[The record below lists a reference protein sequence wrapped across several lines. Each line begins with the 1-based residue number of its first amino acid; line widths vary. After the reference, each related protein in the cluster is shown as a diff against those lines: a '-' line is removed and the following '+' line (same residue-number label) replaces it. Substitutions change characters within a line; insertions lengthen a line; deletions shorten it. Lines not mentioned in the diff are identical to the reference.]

1 MLGAM
6 PSVFIYV
13 VARDFGFAP
22 NPFHG
27 YCTLATCKPGVRNA
41 AKVGDWVIGMGGSRL
56 HATHRCIF
64 AMQVDQ
70 KITFD
75 EYWSNPIY
83 YEKKPVRNGSKK
95 MLVGDNIYFRQSV
108 WQQADSH
115 HSNPDGSRNDK
126 NLKTDTSANAVL
138 LSNRFFYF
146 GKEAPTVPS
155 SIISK
160 LGYANV
166 RNYRRFDYSDAE
178 PLIEWLFRRFSASL
192 NQLLGDP
199 FDFHQSARRYS
210 GEGNKVV

>member
-1 MLGAM
+1 M

-27 YCTLATCKPGVRNA
+27 YCTLATCKPGVRKA
-41 AKVGDWVIGMGGSRL
+41 AKIGDWVIGMGGSRL
-56 HATHRCIF
+56 NAIGRCIF
-64 AMQVDQ
+64 AMRVDK

-75 EYWSNPIY
+75 DYWSNPEY

-95 MLVGDNIYFRQSV
+95 MLVGDNIYFRQSASSV

-115 HSNPDGSRNDK
+115 HSKPDGSTNDK

-138 LSNRFFYF
+138 LSHHFLYF
-146 GKEAPTVPS
+146 GKDAPEVPA
-155 SIISK
+155 SIMNK
-160 LGYANV
+160 LGYGNV
-166 RNYRRFDYSDAE
+166 RNYRRFNYNDAK
-178 PLIEWLFRRFSASL
+178 PIVEWLLSRFSGSV
-192 NQLLGDP
+192 NQVLGDP

-210 GEGNKVV
+210 GEANKVV